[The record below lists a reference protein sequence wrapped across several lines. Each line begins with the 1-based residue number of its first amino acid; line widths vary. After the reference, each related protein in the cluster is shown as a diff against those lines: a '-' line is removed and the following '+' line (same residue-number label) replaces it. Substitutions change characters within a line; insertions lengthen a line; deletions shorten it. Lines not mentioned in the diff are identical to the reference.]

1 MTPREIAQWM
11 REEHQAVNDLTQ
23 HLRDRVATVPRVGLK
38 QWIEATTM
46 QLNEFRAHL
55 SKHFGLEEQG
65 GYLESVTLESPAL
78 STEVSRLQ
86 HQHEEIVHILDSI
99 YGELGAITEND
110 HVLIEDFCC
119 RVQNLLRYIKDHEER
134 EDLMIVSV
142 FNNDLGHE
150 G

>member
-1 MTPREIAQWM
+1 MTPQEVAQWM
-11 REEHQAVNDLTQ
+11 REEHQAVSELTQ
-23 HLRDRVATVPRVGLK
+23 HLRERVGVVPRVGMK
-38 QWIEATTM
+38 QWLYTTTM
-46 QLNEFRAHL
+46 QIDEFRAHL

-65 GYLESVTLESPAL
+65 GYLETVTHQSPAL
-78 STEVSRLQ
+78 STEVLRLQ
-86 HQHEEIVHILDSI
+86 HQHEEIVRLLDAICSDLGKITEHDSI
-99 YGELGAITEND
+99 
-110 HVLIEDFCC
+110 LIEDFCC